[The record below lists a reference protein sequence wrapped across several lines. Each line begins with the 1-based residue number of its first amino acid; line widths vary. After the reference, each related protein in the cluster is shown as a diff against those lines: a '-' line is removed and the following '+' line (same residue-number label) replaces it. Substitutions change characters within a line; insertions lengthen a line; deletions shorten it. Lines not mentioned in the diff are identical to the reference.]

1 MFRKLISFCT
11 ILCMLMLFSACGAE
25 QDKSMPFMND
35 DIVENVASEQSEDAP
50 NTEPTIAQ
58 QIYENMLSASDY
70 LSLTSDGYKLN
81 DYPISKDSVTKIDD
95 QLVVNQGAIYEEIGA
110 GLSLYCEFGLTQTL
124 DAQFF
129 QVLTS
134 SEKEP
139 DNWSELANELY
150 EFICP
155 DGTEKE
161 ILSKLETMI
170 GVSGTFDYE
179 NRNYEFTVENLETLA
194 DDLQISDEMMGYVLA
209 KLSEYPSEFMFDGET
224 LKVNLEVKT
233 FS

>member
-25 QDKSMPFMND
+25 QDKSMPSMND
-35 DIVENVASEQSEDAP
+35 SVVENVTPEQSEDTS
-50 NTEPTIAQ
+50 NIEPTIAQ

-95 QLVVNQGAIYEEIGA
+95 QLVVNQGAVYEEIGA

-129 QVLTS
+129 QVLTG